1 MALSN
6 RERDSVVLLYFLPA
20 NSEIHDWYDL
30 ES

>member
-6 RERDSVVLLYFLPA
+6 RERDSVFLPCLLPA